1 MPGPSLTLIQDTLRD
16 ARGNPASGSL
26 LISWSAGVSPEGST
40 ISAGRMQV
48 LLLNGAIS
56 LSLVPG
62 EYQVGFQTTGVTKT
76 ETWVVPAGP
85 GPFTIAQI
93 QQ

>member
-1 MPGPSLTLIQDTLRD
+1 MELSLIQDTLRD
-16 ARGNPASGSL
+16 ASGKPALGSL
-26 LISWSAGVSPEGST
+26 LISWPAGISPRGST

-48 LLLNGAIS
+48 LLLNGTIS
-56 LSLVPG
+56 LALFPG
-62 EYQVGFQTTGVTKT
+62 KYQVSYQTTGIAQTK
-76 ETWVVPAGP
+76 TWVVPSGP